1 MTEAFLLKKSPE
13 FLLTLD
19 PVAVLN
25 TVLHWTA
32 KAFILPH
39 GLSAGRIQV
48 QQMNNFSI
56 TY

>member
-13 FLLTLD
+13 LLLTLD